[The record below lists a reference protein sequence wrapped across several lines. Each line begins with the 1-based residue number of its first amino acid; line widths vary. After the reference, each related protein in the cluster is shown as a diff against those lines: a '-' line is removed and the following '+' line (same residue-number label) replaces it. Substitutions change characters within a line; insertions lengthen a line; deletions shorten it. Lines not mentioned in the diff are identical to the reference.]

1 MSTIATTSLNEGN
14 PPPPSSVSAEMLAD
28 LNNEGAFQLE
38 NGHYSEAISTLTAA
52 LNLAMS
58 EAGTAVP
65 KSMPGFNASEF
76 GGSHHRHAHRSAD
89 SEKDSSKPRRRRR
102 VSPPAAASATD
113 PAVSVTEDIKCEKK
127 HFVYSTPIRVTDR
140 YLLPSTVELSL
151 YAIYNLALSYHLRAL
166 TKRRKKSGGWRKVLK
181 LYTLANAMQVRDESI
196 GLAPTFTIALWNNL
210 SQAYWS
216 IGKDEASDDCLQT
229 MLSNV
234 NCMIDHGCVR
244 EVENIDDFLDSA
256 SHLLSNLLVAEAA

>member
-1 MSTIATTSLNEGN
+1 
-14 PPPPSSVSAEMLAD
+14 MLAD

-38 NGHYSEAISTLTAA
+38 NGHYSEAISTLTSA

-58 EAGTAVP
+58 EAGNAVP
-65 KSMPGFNASEF
+65 KNLPGFNASEF
-76 GGSHHRHAHRSAD
+76 GGSQSSHHRHSHRSAD
-89 SEKDSSKPRRRRR
+89 SEKTTSKPRRRRR
-102 VSPPAAASATD
+102 VAPPAAASATN
-113 PAVSVTEDIKCEKK
+113 PAVSVTEDIKREKN

-140 YLLPSTVELSL
+140 YALPSTVELSL

-216 IGKDEASDDCLQT
+216 IGKDEASDDCFQT

-244 EVENIDDFLDSA
+244 EVENIDYFLESA
-256 SHLLSNLLVAEAA
+256 SHLLSPLLTVAEAA